1 MKTSNSSLRLE
12 EIRKKYDTPT
22 KSEYK
27 ENYGRSSFAPKDS
40 SSNQNLNYQN

>member
-22 KSEYK
+22 KSDYK
-27 ENYGRSSFAPKDS
+27 ENYRRSSYAPKES
-40 SSNQNLNYQN
+40 SSHQNIDHN